1 MSVEVLEPPVRG
13 VAVEAPILFLEPSG
27 RKPSLSFGYDTPASD
42 VSEIYTPHR
51 VLIRDGRGIDARLDV
66 EGFALARHASA
77 TDFGDEASIASTGR
91 AEAADLVR
99 AATGAARV
107 VVFDHTQRKR
117 ALDAPRQPSTRVHVD
132 YTATS
137 APQRVRDLLGDE
149 AEALLQKRVA
159 FVNVWRAIRH
169 PAADWPLVLADA
181 RTVASEDLAAT
192 DIIYPDR
199 RGEIYGLVHNPRQR
213 WFYYP
218 NLALDEAL
226 LIKCYDSRTDV
237 ARFTPHTAFEN
248 PLTPPSAPP
257 RESIEFRAIAFF
269 D

>member
-1 MSVEVLEPPVRG
+1 MSVEVLEPQVRG

-42 VSEIYTPHR
+42 ISEIYTPHR
-51 VLIRDGRGIDARLDV
+51 VLIRDGRRLDATLDV
-66 EGFALARHASA
+66 EGFALARQASA
-77 TDFGDEASIASTGR
+77 IDFDDEALIATIGR
-91 AEAADLVR
+91 AQAGELVR

-107 VVFDHTQRKR
+107 IVFDHTQRKR
-117 ALDAPRQPSTRVHVD
+117 APDAPRQPSTRVHVD
-132 YTATS
+132 YTANS
-137 APQRVRDLLGDE
+137 APARVRDLLGDE
-149 AEALLQKRVA
+149 ADALLQKRVA

-169 PAADWPLVLADA
+169 PAADWPLVLCDA
-181 RTVASEDLAAT
+181 RTVGAQDLAAT

-199 RGEIYGLVHNPRQR
+199 RGEIYGLLHNPAQR
-213 WFYYP
+213 WFYYR

-226 LIKCYDSRTDV
+226 LVKCYDSRTDV